1 MNSEFNKKMNGG
13 PTRVLD
19 HCFGFQDL
27 EVSYLSSSRSQTSTF
42 PSLTSTFP
50 QRLTWETRC
59 LWELVNKNMAGFCR
73 HWKNHSS
80 RNVKEK
86 RGTKNLGFSPD
97 SLVEPALKILVRL
110 WVVVFFVRETRE
122 ATQWKAPGSPNNPDL
137 PGEEQE
143 SETQLPETTW
153 HNAARWEQKSS
164 GKCQI
169 EGACL
174 SSPHFPK
181 PYGPREGCEVSL
193 PPFSVIR
200 IVNFTTESKY
210 DYLTING
217 YKYSGS
223 GESVV
228 GATGV
233 LWSNI
238 SWQSYRGASHGGWRI
253 CVEKPPSCSDGLELV
268 PVAIPD
274 CPPSGED
281 LPNCND
287 AAPGELCEGD
297 GRCGTRKDINNCYD
311 QFHTYPATRDVY
323 QKANTRTSTAAMTT
337 ATRTTRTATTMT
349 KTSTTS
355 TTTPLAFRSAG
366 EQWIVG
372 GPCRVDDRCLRSPRY
387 LAYGRLY
394 GPNQSCVASLPPFSV
409 ITIRFF
415 STRKYF
421 DSLTVNGY
429 KYSGSGLQGT
439 STVLWSNISWTSS
452 GWNNLKPGMPL
463 LPRMRGWR
471 ICVEKPP
478 SCSDGLEVVPVAISD
493 CPPSGEDLPNCNDAA
508 PGELCEGD
516 GRCGT
521 REDLNNC
528 YDKFH
533 TYPATRDVYQKETG
547 STRTSTTSTTTM
559 TMTVPLESIV
569 IDWSIEIAFWVI
581 AGAFAVAFLL
591 FCIIRLS
598 RDKSSVPSVQE
609 AGSAAPVAWVFPP
622 TPF

>member
-1 MNSEFNKKMNGG
+1 MGYF
-13 PTRVLD
+13 
-19 HCFGFQDL
+19 
-27 EVSYLSSSRSQTSTF
+27 F
-42 PSLTSTFP
+42 PCC
-50 QRLTWETRC
+50 Q
-59 LWELVNKNMAGFCR
+59 
-73 HWKNHSS
+73 
-80 RNVKEK
+80 
-86 RGTKNLGFSPD
+86 
-97 SLVEPALKILVRL
+97 
-110 WVVVFFVRETRE
+110 E
-122 ATQWKAPGSPNNPDL
+122 AKPGKAPGSPDDPDL
-137 PGEEQE
+137 PAEDQE
-143 SETQLPETTW
+143 SETQLPA
-153 HNAARWEQKSS
+153 NAARWEQKPS

-181 PYGPREGCEVSL
+181 PYGRGERCEVSL
-193 PPFSVIR
+193 PSFSVIR
-200 IVNFTTESKY
+200 IVNFTTENKY

-223 GESVV
+223 GESVM

-311 QFHTYPATRDVY
+311 KFHTYPATRDVY
-323 QKANTRTSTAAMTT
+323 QKANTRTSTVAMTT

-349 KTSTTS
+349 RTSTTS

-372 GPCRVDDRCLRSPRY
+372 GPCTVDDRCLISPNYPR
-387 LAYGRLY
+387 Y

-409 ITIRFF
+409 IRIRAFK
-415 STRKYF
+415 TRKYF

-429 KYSGSGLQGT
+429 KYSGSGLRGT

-452 GWNNLKPGMPL
+452 GWNRVNPGMPP
-463 LPRMRGWR
+463 LPYGRGWQ

-478 SCSDGLEVVPVAISD
+478 SCSDGLELVPVAIPD

-521 REDLNNC
+521 RKDVNNC

-533 TYPATRDVYQKETG
+533 TYPATRDVYQKDTG

-559 TMTVPLESIV
+559 TMTTTTVPLESTV
-569 IDWSIEIAFWVI
+569 DWSVI
-581 AGAFAVAFLL
+581 VLVFVGFFAVVFLL
-591 FCIIRLS
+591 FCILLLS
-598 RDKSSVPSVQE
+598 RDKSSVPRVQE
-609 AGSAAPVAWVFPP
+609 AGSAAPAAAPAA
-622 TPF
+622 

>member
-1 MNSEFNKKMNGG
+1 MRHLGNLVQNHLKSN
-13 PTRVLD
+13 TVL
-19 HCFGFQDL
+19 
-27 EVSYLSSSRSQTSTF
+27 
-42 PSLTSTFP
+42 
-50 QRLTWETRC
+50 
-59 LWELVNKNMAGFCR
+59 
-73 HWKNHSS
+73 
-80 RNVKEK
+80 KEK
-86 RGTKNLGFSPD
+86 HGCFQTLEITPPKCEERNCGTLKGIFGASLSLWCGCGLCFFSCC
-97 SLVEPALKILVRL
+97 
-110 WVVVFFVRETRE
+110 WE
-122 ATQWKAPGSPNNPDL
+122 AKQGKAPGSPDDPDL
-137 PGEEQE
+137 PG
-143 SETQLPETTW
+143 ETQLPETTW
-153 HNAARWEQKSS
+153 HNAAFRWEQKPS

-174 SSPHFPK
+174 SSPHFPN
-181 PYGPREGCEVSL
+181 PYGPRERCEVSL

-200 IVNFTTESKY
+200 IVNFSTEIKY

-223 GESVV
+223 GESVM

-238 SWQSYRGASHGGWRI
+238 SWRSYSYRRASHGGWRI

-311 QFHTYPATRDVY
+311 KFHTYPATRDVY
-323 QKANTRTSTAAMTT
+323 QKAATRTSTVAMTT
-337 ATRTTRTATTMT
+337 VTRTTRTATTMT

-372 GPCRVDDRCLRSPRY
+372 GPCTVDDRCLISPNYPR
-387 LAYGRLY
+387 Y

-409 ITIRFF
+409 IRIQAFE
-415 STRKYF
+415 TRKYF
-421 DSLTVNGY
+421 DSLSVNGY
-429 KYSGSGLQGT
+429 KYSGSGLRGT

-452 GWNNLKPGMPL
+452 GWNHLKQGMPK
-463 LPRMRGWR
+463 LPYVRGWR

-478 SCSDGLEVVPVAISD
+478 SCSDGLELVPVAIPD

-521 REDLNNC
+521 RKDLNNC

-559 TMTVPLESIV
+559 TMTTTSVPSV
-569 IDWSIEIAFWVI
+569 STVDWSVVVLVFV
-581 AGAFAVAFLL
+581 GLFAITFLL
-591 FCIIRLS
+591 FCIRLLS

-609 AGSAAPVAWVFPP
+609 AGSAA
-622 TPF
+622 

>member
-1 MNSEFNKKMNGG
+1 M
-13 PTRVLD
+13 LD
-19 HCFGFQDL
+19 
-27 EVSYLSSSRSQTSTF
+27 
-42 PSLTSTFP
+42 P
-50 QRLTWETRC
+50 
-59 LWELVNKNMAGFCR
+59 
-73 HWKNHSS
+73 
-80 RNVKEK
+80 
-86 RGTKNLGFSPD
+86 
-97 SLVEPALKILVRL
+97 
-110 WVVVFFVRETRE
+110 E
-122 ATQWKAPGSPNNPDL
+122 AKQWKAPGSPDNPDL

-387 LAYGRLY
+387 LGYGRLY

-478 SCSDGLEVVPVAISD
+478 SCSDGLELVPVAISD
-493 CPPSGEDLPNCNDAA
+493 CPPSGDDLPNCNDAA

-569 IDWSIEIAFWVI
+569 IDWSIEIVFWVI

-609 AGSAAPVAWVFPP
+609 AGSAAPVA
-622 TPF
+622 